1 MALFA
6 GINGAA
12 GPWQDRLAIQ
22 LTLLGVGYPVMILL
36 LAADPRGGLGPALAL
51 RTLIVAA
58 LLTRALK
65 PLLAYPR
72 PLGVLDPHL
81 VHVAG
86 SPVAASNALPSGH
99 TLTAFAGALALWWI
113 WRGTRTS
120 LQNPRTAAWSLLGL
134 LVAAM
139 GVAWSRIAIGAHW
152 PADVIAGAGFGMLA
166 ACLACWWEHHGR
178 WAPRLAGPRAQRL
191 VAAAEAAL
199 VAVFWVL
206 SYLEGDAWWPLRIA
220 IGLIGLASALR
231 RWRASTRNNRGNDQA
246 TAGTAR
252 GDHAP
257 ETEHQ
262 PPTTA

>member
-1 MALFA
+1 
-6 GINGAA
+6 
-12 GPWQDRLAIQ
+12 
-22 LTLLGVGYPVMILL
+22 
-36 LAADPRGGLGPALAL
+36 
-51 RTLIVAA
+51 
-58 LLTRALK
+58 
-65 PLLAYPR
+65 
-72 PLGVLDPHL
+72 
-81 VHVAG
+81 
-86 SPVAASNALPSGH
+86 
-99 TLTAFAGALALWWI
+99 
-113 WRGTRTS
+113 
-120 LQNPRTAAWSLLGL
+120 
-134 LVAAM
+134 M